1 MGFRGGVAAAA
12 LVALLSASP
21 AQSAP
26 SPAVTVSYSSPSALR
41 GLQVLRRIEPLGIA
55 QVRTDDVASLR
66 RRPGVRW
73 VRPSVPRFHLGAP
86 VRTVSSGSAALLQW
100 QLGATRAALVPDWVE
115 RAAVSVT
122 IAVVDT
128 GADVTVPDLA
138 AKAPVVHNVASGGE
152 DVADARGHGTL
163 VASLAAGSVTNG
175 EGIDGAGGDAGLM
188 IVQANRDGGNT
199 FTDVDEAAAIVWAVD
214 HGAKIVNLSIG
225 GAQTSAVERGAIEY
239 AAARGVLLVAAAG
252 NTGEVGNQPFYPA
265 ALLGSNGLAVGA
277 STASGARA
285 SFSTSA
291 PYVSLVAPG
300 VRVLGALSATAP
312 AATFPRASIPGTAT
326 GSYGYGTGTSYSAP
340 QVAGAAALVWAANPT
355 LTAADVVQILLR
367 TAAGTGRRTPEL
379 GYGVLDVAAA
389 VARASGLQTPAP
401 IRTRLAATPRTLR
414 LPLQKVAVRR
424 RVERARPI
432 SAEPLT
438 PPLAWAKR
446 PL

>member
-1 MGFRGGVAAAA
+1 
-12 LVALLSASP
+12 
-21 AQSAP
+21 
-26 SPAVTVSYSSPSALR
+26 
-41 GLQVLRRIEPLGIA
+41 
-55 QVRTDDVASLR
+55 
-66 RRPGVRW
+66 
-73 VRPSVPRFHLGAP
+73 
-86 VRTVSSGSAALLQW
+86 
-100 QLGATRAALVPDWVE
+100 
-115 RAAVSVT
+115 
-122 IAVVDT
+122 
-128 GADVTVPDLA
+128 
-138 AKAPVVHNVASGGE
+138 
-152 DVADARGHGTL
+152 
-163 VASLAAGSVTNG
+163 
-175 EGIDGAGGDAGLM
+175 
-188 IVQANRDGGNT
+188 
-199 FTDVDEAAAIVWAVD
+199 VDEAAAIVWAVD

-265 ALLGSNGLAVGA
+265 ALLGSNGLAVGG

-414 LPLQKVAVRR
+414 LPLQEVAVRR